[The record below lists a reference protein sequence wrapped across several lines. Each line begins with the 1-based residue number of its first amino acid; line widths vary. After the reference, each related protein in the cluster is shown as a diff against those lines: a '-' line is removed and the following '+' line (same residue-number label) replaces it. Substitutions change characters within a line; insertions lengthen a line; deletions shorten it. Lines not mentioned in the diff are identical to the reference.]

1 MNTPIFSTSKINIK
15 AILSVFSA
23 GMFIKTDLEKLSI
36 SVVDLAKKTNISVIQ
51 IEDILNDK
59 IIISAEIAYKLSDF
73 LSFDATE
80 ILQMQLNHSFAQL
93 KHAYKNDINNAHIP
107 QEEKEKMLKIL
118 DILPV

>member
-36 SVVDLAKKTNISVIQ
+36 SVADLAKKTNISVIQ
-51 IEDILNDK
+51 IEDILNGK
-59 IIISAEIAYKLSDF
+59 IIISAEIAYKLSGF

-80 ILQMQLNHSFAQL
+80 ILQMQLNHSLAQL
-93 KHAYKNDINNAHIP
+93 KHAYKNDINSTHIP
-107 QEEKEKMLKIL
+107 QEEKDKMLKIL

>member
-36 SVVDLAKKTNISVIQ
+36 SVADLAKKTNISLIQ

-80 ILQMQLNHSFAQL
+80 ILQMQLNHNLAQL
-93 KHAYKNDINNAHIP
+93 KHTYKNDINNANIP
-107 QEEKEKMLKIL
+107 QEEKEKILKIL
-118 DILPV
+118 DVLPV